1 MNDEFLPACEL
12 CGRQVRE
19 VTRHHLIPRT
29 RHKNKRNKRTFDR
42 TEVKTRIALLC
53 RPCHKNL
60 HVLFTEKEL
69 EQDFNTLETLR
80 AHPEVRKFTQWIRTR
95 PDGTTIPFARQRKSA
110 R

>member
-1 MNDEFLPACEL
+1 MNDEDLPMCEL
-12 CGRQVRE
+12 CGRRVRE

-60 HVLFTEKEL
+60 HVVFTEKAL
-69 EQDFNTLETLR
+69 EQEFNTLDLLR
-80 AHPEVRKFTQWIRTR
+80 AHPEVRKFTQWIMSK
-95 PDGTTIPFARQRKSA
+95 PDGTAIPFARPKKNA